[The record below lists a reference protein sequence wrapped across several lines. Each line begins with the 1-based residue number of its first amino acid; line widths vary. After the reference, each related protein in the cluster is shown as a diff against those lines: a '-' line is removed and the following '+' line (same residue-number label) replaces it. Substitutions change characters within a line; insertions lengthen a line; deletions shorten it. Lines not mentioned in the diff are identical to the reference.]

1 MQIIVK
7 IDIPEIFD
15 PDSDEA
21 TFAIHAVEEELKHFI
36 YDWYIDDVIGQS
48 FE

>member
-21 TFAIHAVEEELKHFI
+21 TFAIHAIEEELNCLS
-36 YDWYIDDVIGQS
+36 YNWYIDDVIGQS
-48 FE
+48 LE